1 MHRSMTTAAA
11 GLAVLMM
18 TACGAGDP
26 PAPERSLNAVYAL
39 VASTG
44 IDYEPQRTTRGLA
57 ARSALVV
64 EGKVAGVSE
73 GRSIGDPELDLPPR
87 STVLLRVSV
96 EETHKGTRQQAV
108 LVELPSEG
116 STAADFA
123 AVLPS
128 DLRVLVYAVPARG
141 PNPGEQIV
149 TVEPRV
155 ARRRSGL
162 AADEPAGPG
171 RLRRH
176 RRGDTA
182 ERPALPGHDPGRVP
196 AGRRALSARRT
207 AALGGATP
215 ECGGTERDGGQDE
228 PGYHQDVQ
236 SRSGA
241 EPLVGHHALHGV
253 DGVRER
259 QHVADRVQH
268 VR

>member
-11 GLAVLMM
+11 GLAVLTM

-64 EGKVAGVSE
+64 EGTVAGVSE

-96 EETHKGTRQQAV
+96 QETHKGTRQQAV

-141 PNPGEQIV
+141 PNPGEQVV
-149 TVEPRV
+149 TVSPEWRAAARV
-155 ARRRSGL
+155 WQPTSPQGLVVSDGTAVLTPLNDLRFPGTTL
-162 AADEPAGPG
+162 AAFRPAAGPYPPG
-171 RLRRH
+171 VPLR
-176 RRGDTA
+176 
-182 ERPALPGHDPGRVP
+182 
-196 AGRRALSARRT
+196 
-207 AALGGATP
+207 
-215 ECGGTERDGGQDE
+215 
-228 PGYHQDVQ
+228 
-236 SRSGA
+236 
-241 EPLVGHHALHGV
+241 
-253 DGVRER
+253 
-259 QHVADRVQH
+259 
-268 VR
+268 